1 METSLARSLGKAR
14 AKAAEKEKAKAKAK
28 DERKAKAVVKAD
40 VAAKVEEPAVFRQK
54 PMTTTTITT
63 TTGMTK
69 VIFGTKE
76 RMAIGT
82 KLKTGCT
89 KDGKMKKKKNG
100 KTFGRQ
106 EAKEDGAHTIG
117 RRKMTASL
125 HGGSKKLPMILPTR
139 IRNLQVVRRNLKQR
153 ITWVGQLPKD

>member
-1 METSLARSLGKAR
+1 MARSLGKAR

-28 DERKAKAVVKAD
+28 DEGKAKAVVKAD
-40 VAAKVEEPAVFRQK
+40 VAAKVEEPAVFRLK

-63 TTGMTK
+63 TIGMTK

-76 RMAIGT
+76 EMAIGT

-89 KDGKMKKKKNG
+89 KDGKMKMTNG
-100 KTFGRQ
+100 KKSGHQ
-106 EAKEDGAHTIG
+106 EAREDGAHTTG
-117 RRKMTASL
+117 HPMMTVSRR
-125 HGGSKKLPMILPTR
+125 GGSKKLPMRLPIR

-153 ITWVGQLPKD
+153 ITWVGQLLKD